1 MGFVK
6 VNAKL
11 YIHVRSFSLFHLFGN
26 FVQNL
31 RKPYQSLYL
40 KSNMSNTLNF
50 MIRGHIP
57 LLSLTHLLITNS
69 LSSGTLQLTHIF
81 R

>member
-26 FVQNL
+26 FAQNL

-50 MIRGHIP
+50 MI
-57 LLSLTHLLITNS
+57 
-69 LSSGTLQLTHIF
+69 
-81 R
+81 